1 MTTVL
6 WCRQPLCI
14 ITPQLEL
21 AKRKKQKVNVSV
33 YFNHQYFIIVMY
45 FQIVKMLVVLIVIF
59 GVCWLPY
66 HVYFLY
72 SYHFPEIRSLPY
84 IQHVFLGFYWCAM
97 AHSMVN
103 PIVYYFMNPKQVI
116 TQTTVFENQ
125 VKSRIQYCERS
136 ELHFE

>member
-1 MTTVL
+1 MKAIYSRQRKEYECWIFLSTGKVLRTYCESLTLKKACSYITTFLYVIFIDSIQVST
-6 WCRQPLCI
+6 CMH
-14 ITPQLEL
+14 
-21 AKRKKQKVNVSV
+21 VN
-33 YFNHQYFIIVMY
+33 NHQYFIIVMY

-103 PIVYYFMNPKQVI
+103 PIVYYFMNPK
-116 TQTTVFENQ
+116 
-125 VKSRIQYCERS
+125 
-136 ELHFE
+136 

>member
-1 MTTVL
+1 
-6 WCRQPLCI
+6 
-14 ITPQLEL
+14 
-21 AKRKKQKVNVSV
+21 
-33 YFNHQYFIIVMY
+33 MY

-103 PIVYYFMNPKQVI
+103 PIVYYFMNP
-116 TQTTVFENQ
+116 
-125 VKSRIQYCERS
+125 R
-136 ELHFE
+136 